1 MTEPI
6 RLCCDCR
13 FYKKDWISHL
23 LPIFGYRGQ
32 FDECRRL
39 MNLVTGDKK
48 VDFCEIE
55 RKYWYPL
62 DVCGPEGKYFE
73 PRGSS

>member
-1 MTEPI
+1 MIMTEQPK
-6 RLCCDCR
+6 LCKNCKY
-13 FYKKDWISHL
+13 YKKDRISHL
-23 LPIFGYRGQ
+23 LGFRGKY
-32 FDECRRL
+32 DECRRL

-48 VDFCEIE
+48 VEFCEIE
-55 RKYWYPL
+55 RRDWYPL